1 MATVPPTS
9 TVPDA
14 DRDLTRQQARIGLVL
29 LMLAGLALRCINLDG
44 KSLWSDE
51 LATIATATG
60 HLVDPAAWAYLG
72 GQFDPAHPSTA
83 GAYLQQ
89 FTQYAPLCP
98 LSQVWSVLKT
108 NVHPPLFFSLMH
120 YWVGLTGIAAQTLR
134 LPAVLFSTLCIPAL
148 YRVVRRV
155 HPRCLAL
162 ATAGVFALSG
172 YQVAHA
178 QDARPYSL
186 ATLALLILAWQFIRL
201 AQKAPQSTKSWSK
214 IAISGVGI
222 GLVLV
227 LGLGTQYLF
236 GVSAAVLALGLVWA
250 VWRPSPSPPTGAA
263 QSFYSRLLPLLAVGL
278 VAVATLA
285 LCSLPWLP
293 YLAAQKAFLAH
304 AGHYTHGLWNP
315 IQLPEKLFRVLCDV
329 IAPQSSEIRL
339 WIGALIASLVL
350 LRFRKTTALARQG
363 SPHPI
368 GAYWPTLWLVGLV
381 LAQMGLDMIQQSHT
395 LVIRRYVLLAA
406 PALYWLIVVG
416 GLYVYQRT
424 QWLGATLAI
433 LLAGLLGVN
442 TTNVIQG
449 RVFHSDDFK
458 TAAQVINQH
467 ARPSDLVLV
476 HRSGAMTLGMAY
488 YLAKQTPLWGTSSG
502 NSSFHKPFRAN
513 PKVWLVWTH
522 ASLNEQQQ
530 ALQNLAQNG
539 RTCRPT
545 SAKLHGIS
553 LHDCTIGRSFT
564 SNYPNFNQGR

>member
-1 MATVPPTS
+1 MATVPPSS

-29 LMLAGLALRCINLDG
+29 LMLVGLALRCINLEG

-51 LATIATATG
+51 LATIATTTG
-60 HLVDPAAWAYLG
+60 HLVDPAAWTYVG

-155 HPRCLAL
+155 HPRSLAL

-201 AQKAPQSTKSWSK
+201 AQKAPQLTGSWSR
-214 IAISGVGI
+214 IALSGVGI

-236 GVSAAVLALGLVWA
+236 GVSAAVLTLGLTGV
-250 VWRPSPSPPTGAA
+250 VLHPPPSPPTAVA
-263 QSFYSRLLPLLAVGL
+263 QSFYTRLLPLLAVGL

-285 LCSLPWLP
+285 LCSHPWLP

-339 WIGALIASLVL
+339 WIGALIASLL
-350 LRFRKTTALARQG
+350 IIRFRKISAPITQSTPQ
-363 SPHPI
+363 PI
-368 GAYWPTLWLVGLV
+368 GAYWPTLWLVGLL
-381 LAQMGLDMIQQSHT
+381 LAQMCLDITQQSHT

-416 GLYVYQRT
+416 LAAITQRY
-424 QWLGATLAI
+424 QWLGGTLAVM
-433 LLAGLLGVN
+433 LAGLLAVN
-442 TTNVIQG
+442 TANVLQG
-449 RVFHSDDFK
+449 SVFRSDDFK
-458 TAAQVINQH
+458 AAAEVIQQQ
-467 ARPSDLVLV
+467 ATPSDLILV

-488 YLAKQTPLWGTSSG
+488 YLAKETALWGISDWDKQTLKLLPPD
-502 NSSFHKPFRAN
+502 KP
-513 PKVWLVWTH
+513 VWLVWTH
-522 ASLNEQQQ
+522 APNGNRLAAIRQLSTDGRVCQPVPKTLNGVSLSYCGT
-530 ALQNLAQNG
+530 A
-539 RTCRPT
+539 R
-545 SAKLHGIS
+545 
-553 LHDCTIGRSFT
+553 HDDK
-564 SNYPNFNQGR
+564 Y